1 MGKALVKNKDHK
13 GEKQNKTNTRDWK
26 ASEQMA
32 PGMLNADILLR
43 TEVAQISTITS
54 RSDLDPTWREDSGT
68 GIACHTVLLPGEPS
82 VRYHAKHFLSKV
94 FSKRHL
100 VNFIN
105 KHQLFKIST
114 VGRVA

>member
-1 MGKALVKNKDHK
+1 
-13 GEKQNKTNTRDWK
+13 
-26 ASEQMA
+26 
-32 PGMLNADILLR
+32 MLNTDILLR
-43 TEVAQISTITS
+43 TEVAQISIITS

-68 GIACHTVLLPGEPS
+68 GRARPTVLPPGEPS
-82 VRYHAKHFLSKV
+82 FKYHVNHFLSKV

-114 VGRVA
+114 VGWVA